1 MSWHYSQERE
11 AAFSVERYL
20 AGLALERARLRN
32 TRGKCYSPDSVTG
45 CSASSRCGMTSGH
58 LTGDHGAGLLT
69 SSAAAFRART
79 SAPQGK
85 EPDLTENE
93 AGCGAKCSEWFARYD
108 RSTSLWRTRHYL
120 PGADLDVYLAAWPR
134 QGMMRRGYACQ
145 LPIVEPH
152 MRENAY
158 GCLGY
163 SPEKKKE
170 PEKAMRLENFSAII
184 LNPTEK
190 DLLMQRNWW
199 PTPTRHDSHKAHP
212 SDLYGREGGAS
223 LLQAVMKFPT
233 PQVAD
238 KQFAYKQTPESIAK
252 RAERHQLNLAHV
264 VQLLPTPTCQDAK
277 NNGSQSQKER
287 NTPPLNAVVGGALN
301 PTWVEWLMGW
311 PLGWTDLKRL
321 ETGKFQL
328 WRQQHSAC
336 FTNN

>member
-1 MSWHYSQERE
+1 MSWHCLQARGGE
-11 AAFSVERYL
+11 FSLDSYL
-20 AGLALERARLRN
+20 AGLALERARLKN
-32 TRGKCYSPDSVTG
+32 TRGKCYSPGSETAS
-45 CSASSRCGMTSGH
+45 CQSSRYGMTSGR
-58 LTGDHGAGLLT
+58 LTDAPGEASLT
-69 SSAAAFRART
+69 SSPEDSPARI
-79 SAPQGK
+79 SAQREKAPV
-85 EPDLTENE
+85 LTESA
-93 AGCGAKCSEWFARYD
+93 AGCGAKCSEWFARFD

-152 MRENAY
+152 MRENAC

-170 PEKAMRLENFSAII
+170 LEKAMRLENFSAII

-233 PQVAD
+233 P
-238 KQFAYKQTPESIAK
+238 T
-252 RAERHQLNLAHV
+252 AHV

-311 PLGWTDLKRL
+311 PLGWTDLKPL
-321 ETGKFQL
+321 ETGKYRL
-328 WRQQHSAC
+328 WRQQLSTFC
-336 FTNN
+336 EPC